1 MKKHFIITSALMA
14 LFMMASCSEEDM
26 PQGQVNGDFVTFK
39 VAVPQISTRAISD
52 GYTANRLYWGVY
64 DHNGRLL
71 PEISN
76 TDNDRKDDMVF
87 SGSGEV
93 KLTLAQDK
101 KYSIVFWAANES
113 NSMCHVDWDGRCLS
127 VEPKEANQESY
138 DAFCAYVKIDNV
150 SGYKTQEVK
159 LYRPF
164 AQLNIGTAD
173 YAKAAASGLTVKNTR
188 IKVSGIPVQY
198 NFVDSTTVG
207 DRTMVY
213 DYPEKPV
220 SFKDEKYPVNGYEY
234 LAMNYILV
242 GSDKELVTVKL
253 SYLDDDRQE
262 HERTYT
268 AVPVQRNWRTN
279 IYGNILTSETDFTV
293 TIMPGFDGNDNI
305 KVWDGKSTDIPVIDD
320 VAKTVTIVTGNQL
333 AWLAAYVNGTL
344 NANTR
349 SASNEVSLD
358 KSYTIVLDE
367 NIDLGGEEW
376 TPIGYGKHFEF
387 SFDGKGHTISNFK
400 ITKKE
405 GEKNNAAALFGSI
418 AGTTTLK
425 DFTVK
430 NAQVIYPGKEI
441 EDFYGAAIVGTV
453 YGSHTFENIY
463 VTNSTIQGN
472 NKVAG
477 LIAHDGSSS
486 KIEINNCHVSGCTI
500 ETKNEEDGGNVAGMV
515 GYIQTKNVVISNSS
529 VKNCVINAINSSD
542 TGKRAN
548 SQFVGAIKGD
558 GNLTIANCVV
568 ENNTYNES
576 GLETYQTP
584 YDGIFVGGAREEA
597 TAIVVINGKPYGGLK
612 LSDKF
617 YKTVDEAL
625 AEAKAGDVIYV
636 GAGTFVIPYG
646 VTTSPA
652 GTITFEGYGNSSVL
666 SFNTKAGGADGG
678 LNSYAHGMDL
688 VFKNLKVV
696 SPNTGSAY
704 SGGFGYA
711 KSVIFEGCTYE
722 GQYRSI
728 GNTKFEGCTI
738 NPQNS
743 YIYTDRV
750 NVNFIDCTFNC
761 SEGKGIQ
768 VYGDNSGWESVINVT
783 DCEFTAAKVGNTW
796 DGKPVTAI
804 DINSTGAK
812 FTVNIT
818 NSTATGFGKGLF
830 SNSQLWNIKGGEAN
844 VTVTIDNNVAYP
856 FFTQDETTGEYNVTT
871 AQGIKDVLTLAGAA
885 GAGSTTIN
893 IATDID
899 LNGVEWTPIKV
910 DGYNGADIV
919 KVNGNGKTITGLT
932 GGLFAGGFAGG
943 SGIVIENL
951 TIANS
956 TIIANNTQ
964 GYGAFVG
971 CADAMDEITLTNCH
985 LTNSTIIT
993 PNDGADESRIGGLIG
1008 WTAGYN
1014 VQNDGPVD
1022 SHITVTRCSVKGCT
1036 LKGAGSIGGIVGHAG
1051 ANAATFTTI
1060 ENCTVTDNNLISTDA
1075 GAWRVGVVVG
1085 TANNGQCVINNIT
1098 ESNNTLS
1105 QTGKTA
1111 PAGQSNLYG
1120 RFVPVGTGTLVI
1132 DGVSL

>member
-1 MKKHFIITSALMA
+1 MV
-14 LFMMASCSEEDM
+14 SCSEEEIFNG
-26 PQGQVNGDFVTFK
+26 QGGDVVTFN
-39 VAVPQISTRAISD
+39 VSIPELSTRAIGD
-52 GYTANRLYWGVY
+52 GTSAKTLYWGVY
-64 DHNGRLL
+64 DQKNVLL
-71 PEISN
+71 KEISN
-76 TDNDRKDDMVF
+76 FNGQEFRSPAKVT
-87 SGSGEV
+87 
-93 KLTLAQDK
+93 LTLAKDK
-101 KYSIVFWAANES
+101 AYNVIFWAANKD
-113 NSMCHVDWDGRCLS
+113 NSMCTVDWEGRKMS
-127 VEPKEANQESY
+127 VEPKFANQEDY
-138 DAFCAYVKIDNV
+138 DAFCSYETIDNV
-150 SGYKTQEVK
+150 SGYMTRDVK
-159 LYRPF
+159 LRRPF

-173 YAKAAASGLTVKNTR
+173 IKDAGKAGLTVENTQVE
-188 IKVSGIPVQY
+188 IAGLPTAYDFVTGKASGETTFTYAYPDPV
-198 NFVDSTTVG
+198 VDVCHDIDG
-207 DRTMVY
+207 DGNKEIFPVEDDKY
-213 DYPEKPV
+213 DYL
-220 SFKDEKYPVNGYEY
+220 S
-234 LAMNYILV
+234 MNYLLV
-242 GSDKELVTVKL
+242 GRDPQNPKELVTVTFK
-253 SYLDDDRQE
+253 YMDDDNQE
-262 HERTYT
+262 HVRTYSS
-268 AVPVQRNWRTN
+268 VPVQRNRRTN

-358 KSYTIVLDE
+358 KSYTILLDE

-376 TPIGYGKHFEF
+376 TPIGYGKHFEY

-405 GEKNNAAALFGSI
+405 GEKNAAALFGSI

-430 NAQVIYPGKEI
+430 DAQVIYPGKEI

-576 GLETYQTP
+576 GLDTYQTP

-597 TAIVVINGKPYGGLK
+597 TAIVEINGKPYGGLK
-612 LSDKF
+612 LNDKF

-750 NVNFIDCTFNC
+750 NVDFINCTFNC

-783 DCEFTAAKVGNTW
+783 DCEFTAAKVGSTW

-885 GAGSTTIN
+885 GAGSTIIN

-1022 SHITVTRCSVKGCT
+1022 SYITVKNCSVTGCT

-1051 ANAATFTTI
+1051 ANADTFTTI
-1060 ENCTVTDNNLISTDA
+1060 ENCTVTNNNLISTDA

-1085 TANNGQCVINNIT
+1085 TANNGQCVINDIT

-1120 RFVPVGTGTLVI
+1120 RFVPAGTGTLVI